1 MYYKLDSTFPRS
13 GEDEAYY
20 HFKDGLQF
28 PGVKS
33 WASGQP
39 FQSVLPNPIVVPIAQ
54 IGPSDEPVIPCPFND
69 GNMCLTTPEI
79 VTAMRSRGVDNI
91 DVYPALLRDT
101 ATGAEFEYFALNII
115 GIMKVADLD
124 ESEWTNLDGEA
135 KMDTIFEKLVVK
147 EDEIR
152 GIDIF
157 RLYEDTGT
165 ILISERVK
173 RALEHIP
180 FLTFQPVTKPKV

>member
-1 MYYKLDSTFPRS
+1 MADDNTYYDI
-13 GEDEAYY
+13 D
-20 HFKDGLQF
+20 DGIQF
-28 PGVKS
+28 DGVKS
-33 WASGQP
+33 WALGRP
-39 FQSVLPNPIVVPIAQ
+39 FEKSPPNPIIVHIEK
-54 IGPSDEPVIPCPFND
+54 IGASLDPGVIPSPFHD
-69 GNMCLTTPEI
+69 AYMCLATPEI
-79 VTAMRSRGVDNI
+79 VSAMRSRGVNNI
-91 DVYPALLRDT
+91 DAYPALLRDT
-101 ATGAEFEYFALNII
+101 ATGAEFEYFAVNII

-124 ESEWTNLDGEA
+124 ESEWTNLDGDA

-180 FLTFQPVTKPKV
+180 FLTFQPVTKPKA